1 MSGEQHQRKIIRNLQ
16 KGDVFS
22 FNEIYRQYN
31 KKIYSFSLSYL
42 KNREDAEGAVQ
53 EVFLNLW
60 RKRADLKIQYEIGPY
75 LFTITYNTIR
85 KHFCKLSRE
94 RKHLEKYGKTVLTDD
109 DSTNAGIEYRN
120 MVELAEDAI
129 GQLPARQQTI
139 YHLSMRDGLTSKEIA
154 EKLGI
159 SDRTVENHLY
169 RAKSYLKKAL
179 SDNRLI
185 SLLFIWLYIR

>member
-1 MSGEQHQRKIIRNLQ
+1 MSEEKHKKEIIKKLQ
-16 KGDVFS
+16 KGDVLS
-22 FNEIYRQYN
+22 FDEIYREYN

-42 KNREDAEGAVQ
+42 KNREDAEGVVQ

-60 RKRADLKIQYEIGPY
+60 RKRADMKTQYEIGSY

-85 KHFCKLSRE
+85 KHFRKLSRE
-94 RKHLEKYGKTVLTDD
+94 RKHLEEYDKTVLTEDN
-109 DSTNAGIEYRN
+109 STNTSIEYRN
-120 MVELAEDAI
+120 MVELAEAAI
-129 GQLPARQQTI
+129 GQLPARQRNI
-139 YHLSMRDGLTSKEIA
+139 YHLCRDGLTSKEIA

-159 SDRTVENHLY
+159 SARTVENHLY

-185 SLLFIWLYIR
+185 SLLFIWLFIR